1 MLDDLSTGGVVGS
14 GAFEVSCL
22 VEVFCSSSLV
32 SFGGPEVGLEGS
44 AVGAVVGGGV
54 VGSGDGSSLVSG
66 AGGVVGSGDGSS
78 LVCGGGDAEVVGGAG
93 GALVSA
99 GGAEVCA
106 CTVPAPDSGVSSSWR
121 IARRACDASIS
132 PAMAWRP

>member
-1 MLDDLSTGGVVGS
+1 MVVYSWVPKRVVGWAFVLDDLSDGGVVGS
-14 GAFEVSCL
+14 GALEVSCL
-22 VEVFCSSSLV
+22 VDVRCSSLLV
-32 SFGGPEVGLEGS
+32 SFGGSDVGFDGS

-78 LVCGGGDAEVVGGAG
+78 FDVSAGGALVDG
-93 GALVSA
+93 AGAALVSA

-106 CTVPAPDSGVSSSWR
+106 CAAPAPDSGVASS
-121 IARRACDASIS
+121 
-132 PAMAWRP
+132 

>member
-1 MLDDLSTGGVVGS
+1 MVVYSWVPKRVVGCAFVLLDLSAGGVVGS

-22 VEVFCSSSLV
+22 VEVRCFSSLV
-32 SFGGPEVGLEGS
+32 SFGGWLVGLLGS

-54 VGSGDGSSLVSG
+54 VGSGLGSSLVSG

-78 LVCGGGDAEVVGGAG
+78 FDVSAGGGALVLGAG

-99 GGAEVCA
+99 GGVEVCA
-106 CTVPAPDSGVSSSWR
+106 CGAPAPDSGVSSS
-121 IARRACDASIS
+121 
-132 PAMAWRP
+132 